1 MKRIDSESSVALTI
15 KAFFSKD
22 PVWVGFEFAERA
34 ILAKTSFVKE
44 GPIWIVEATDN
55 KNKIVFVWETVT
67 KYAYPCMIYFPYDR
81 VEVATEI
88 VSETARGQVIQ
99 RNDEMTIV
107 WE

>member
-1 MKRIDSESSVALTI
+1 MKIIVSESSAALAI

-22 PVWVGFEFAERA
+22 PVWAGFEFAERA

-67 KYAYPCMIYFPYDR
+67 NYAYPCMICFPYDR
-81 VEVATEI
+81 VEIATEI
-88 VSETARGQVIQ
+88 VLETARGQVIQ
-99 RNDEMTIV
+99 RNGEMTIV